1 MKKKDKSINPS
12 CQAVKP
18 DGIRCQAA
26 ALPQSEYCFFHD
38 PTRAAERR
46 AAQSFEGSQN
56 RMKTLAADAP
66 DIKITDCRDVV
77 KLISETI
84 NEVRRGQI
92 DPRIANAV
100 GFLASVLIRGR

>member
-1 MKKKDKSINPS
+1 
-12 CQAVKP
+12 
-18 DGIRCQAA
+18 
-26 ALPQSEYCFFHD
+26 
-38 PTRAAERR
+38 
-46 AAQSFEGSQN
+46 
-56 RMKTLAADAP
+56 MKTLAADAP